1 MNGLGCSYFCLL
13 IQVRSVS
20 DFIIKEIVV
29 MNFNYFLLFVFLN
42 VESSAQLILS
52 TSPSFTG
59 IPSSVFEQL
68 TPGGPVTRV
77 NSGFAEMN
85 FASISR
91 DGGSILFSASDPV
104 DPVLQ
109 IPPSSDLYRFD
120 RATGQT
126 LRLVDQESIIVPNPV
141 ARQSAVFTPE
151 FNALSPD
158 GSEVAFTNRVTLLD
172 GNTNP
177 ERGRNLSIVRADGSQ
192 EGGVIEMGRGKIL
205 DDFDSEFVG
214 MSWTPDGQSFATS
227 GYIPTFDPLRGAFT
241 EAVGIVCF
249 SRSGN
254 TFVRS
259 GTLSVPRIT
268 RTGIISTEFGLQILP
283 TFSPSGNALA
293 YFDLVFPSALL
304 NAPVTARLI
313 IANADGSGA
322 VVRVP
327 FAPGNYPLGLTW
339 SEDGS
344 QLVFSL
350 APQLQTGSIFS
361 PLGDATQATIFTTAA
376 FGGDTS
382 VNQIAGISSGFSP
395 SVATSSTVTNPPS
408 VDLSSV
414 PINLTRAPN
423 GGFTL
428 QVDNLDPAAN
438 YVIESSTTLPNFGN
452 PQTFSGQDFMNG
464 IGISIVQSGSLFFR
478 IRNP

>member
-1 MNGLGCSYFCLL
+1 MYLIHTFLQGGGGFALRGRERCLSSEVNGLGCSYFCLL
-13 IQVRSVS
+13 IRVRSVS

-77 NSGFAEMN
+77 NSGFGEMN

-104 DPVLQ
+104 DPVLL

-126 LRLVDQESIIVPNPV
+126 LRLLDQESIIVPNPV

-192 EGGVIEMGRGKIL
+192 EGGVIERGRGQIL

-214 MSWTPDGQSFATS
+214 MSWAPDSQSFATS

-241 EAVGIVCF
+241 ELVGIVRF
-249 SRSGN
+249 PGVE
-254 TFVRS
+254 TP
-259 GTLSVPRIT
+259 LSVLRLC
-268 RTGIISTEFGLQILP
+268 RFLESQ
-283 TFSPSGNALA
+283 ALEL
-293 YFDLVFPSALL
+293 LVL
-304 NAPVTARLI
+304 NLDSR
-313 IANADGSGA
+313 
-322 VVRVP
+322 
-327 FAPGNYPLGLTW
+327 FY
-339 SEDGS
+339 
-344 QLVFSL
+344 
-350 APQLQTGSIFS
+350 
-361 PLGDATQATIFTTAA
+361 
-376 FGGDTS
+376 
-382 VNQIAGISSGFSP
+382 
-395 SVATSSTVTNPPS
+395 PPS
-408 VDLSSV
+408 L
-414 PINLTRAPN
+414 
-423 GGFTL
+423 L
-428 QVDNLDPAAN
+428 QVML
-438 YVIESSTTLPNFGN
+438 LP
-452 PQTFSGQDFMNG
+452 
-464 IGISIVQSGSLFFR
+464 ISISFFLPR
-478 IRNP
+478 FSMLL